1 MAAAKMMISTTDNFL
16 KGLQFQL
23 EILACIAAWQT
34 TKQTVRLCLMETR
47 GERECSV
54 LLWWYGTSTYQRVEM
69 DGGGNADG
77 MVWYDIIGWRLMER
91 CGCGGADASVFFT
104 REQLR
109 EIRFELY
116 QDH

>member
-1 MAAAKMMISTTDNFL
+1 MVPAGIY
-16 KGLQFQL
+16 
-23 EILACIAAWQT
+23 
-34 TKQTVRLCLMETR
+34 R
-47 GERECSV
+47 
-54 LLWWYGTSTYQRVEM
+54 RVEM

-77 MVWYDIIGWRLMER
+77 MVWYDIGWRLMER
-91 CGCGGADASVFFT
+91 CSCGGADASVFFT

>member
-54 LLWWYGTSTYQRVEM
+54 LLWWYGMVVPTSMVGR
-69 DGGGNADG
+69 DG
-77 MVWYDIIGWRLMER
+77 WWW
-91 CGCGGADASVFFT
+91 
-104 REQLR
+104 
-109 EIRFELY
+109 
-116 QDH
+116 